1 MILEPVVSVIALMFL
16 AMGLATLVK
25 PGLLGITFGAEV
37 SLPPW
42 RNEIRAVYGG
52 FGVATAALLFL
63 VQSSFPEFQ
72 SGVYLAVAVALF
84 GMALG
89 RVIGFAVERVKGWP
103 VFYFGIEVLGGG
115 LLLLAI

>member
-1 MILEPVVSVIALMFL
+1 MFEPIISTVAILFL

-25 PGLLGITFGAEV
+25 PNLLGLTFGTEI

-63 VQSSFPEFQ
+63 VQSSFPDFQ
-72 SGVYLAVAVALF
+72 SGVYLAVAVALL
-84 GMALG
+84 GMAVG
-89 RVIGFAVERVKGWP
+89 RLVGFAVERVSGWP
-103 VFYFGIEVLGGG
+103 VFYFVVEVVGGC
-115 LLLLAI
+115 LLLWAI